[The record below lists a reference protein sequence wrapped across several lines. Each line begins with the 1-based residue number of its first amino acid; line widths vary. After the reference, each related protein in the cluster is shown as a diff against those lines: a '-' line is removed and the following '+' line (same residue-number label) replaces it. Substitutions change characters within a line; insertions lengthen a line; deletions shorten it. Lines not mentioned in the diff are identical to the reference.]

1 MKIIITKGEY
11 GFGHDWALVTGEKRF
26 LLGSGREV
34 LHPCIGMQPSDV
46 VARIGTREISEGEVG
61 NKRLAKFI
69 LSELGLTKKDLK
81 ELNTWELC
89 AS

>member
-1 MKIIITKGEY
+1 
-11 GFGHDWALVTGEKRF
+11 
-26 LLGSGREV
+26 
-34 LHPCIGMQPSDV
+34 MQPSDV